1 MKLHENK
8 VLFRQSIEFTAQQ
21 MRILPIYVEKDYW
34 VTYAL
39 RIIFQDTIGA
49 ETIFKGGTALS
60 KCFGLIERFS
70 EDIDLVVL
78 KRDEE
83 SGNQLKNKLKKITN
97 VVGAKLTEVDE
108 EGITN
113 KVGMIRKI
121 AYQYPKTFTG
131 KFGQVRENII
141 VEATWLGRYE
151 PYYTTSIS
159 SYIFTMMKSGGQ
171 LQIAE
176 EHDLLPFEVQV
187 LHVNRTICEKIMS
200 LVRFSYTEDPI
211 TDLQNKIRHTYD
223 LHQLLKAPAILAF
236 FESPAFEEMLLL
248 VGQDDISSFKNSNK
262 WLENHPKKAIIFSQ
276 TNPTWK
282 KLEEVYTNEFLNLVY
297 GVKPTSEEIL
307 KSLIKISERLQ
318 HIKWNIEIPEKGEK
332 KIG

>member
-8 VLFRQSIEFTAQQ
+8 VIFKQSIEFTAQQ
-21 MRILPIYVEKDYW
+21 MGILPIYVEKDYW

-39 RIIFQDTIGA
+39 CIIFQDTIGA

-97 VVGAKLTEVDE
+97 AVGAKLTEVDE

-159 SYIFTMMKSGGQ
+159 SYIFTMMKSAGQ

-200 LVRFSYTEDPI
+200 LVRFSYGSNPIED
-211 TDLQNKIRHTYD
+211 LRNKIRHTYD
-223 LHQLLKAPAILAF
+223 LHQLLKVPDILAF
-236 FESPAFEEMLLL
+236 FESPDFERMLLL
-248 VGQDDISSFKNSNK
+248 VGQDDIQSFKSNNEWLAFHPK
-262 WLENHPKKAIIFSQ
+262 EAILFREPKSTWKELEN
-276 TNPTWK
+276 
-282 KLEEVYTNEFLNLVY
+282 VYTNEFGNLVY
-297 GVKPTSEEIL
+297 GILPSSKEVLDTIL
-307 KSLIKISERLQ
+307 KICERLQDIKWDIKIS
-318 HIKWNIEIPEKGEK
+318 KKGETK
-332 KIG
+332 